1 MFLLLYFLLLILTLR
16 IIGEILFKT
25 MTRRDNCVPPDLLF
39 KSLHIYGLS
48 NCYHPNTR
56 NP

>member
-1 MFLLLYFLLLILTLR
+1 MFLLLSILLILALR
-16 IIGEILFKT
+16 IIGEILFTT

-48 NCYHPNTR
+48 NCHHPNTR